1 MSPVSSMKTR
11 CARRAF
17 VFFYPDPRALDP
29 GADLLLVALHGP
41 ALRPLGTPSQRM
53 EQSSNVV
60 NMVAYAE
67 LMANHFSDPWAGP
80 QICVVSERLST
91 TV

>member
-1 MSPVSSMKTR
+1 
-11 CARRAF
+11 
-17 VFFYPDPRALDP
+17 
-29 GADLLLVALHGP
+29 
-41 ALRPLGTPSQRM
+41 M